1 MNNREPMKRFFV
13 VLSLAALAYGSG
25 DDLAQHATIR
35 RDTYGVPHI
44 TGDSEEAAAFA
55 YGYAVSEDHFASLAR
70 LFLRAQ
76 GRQAEFLG
84 SAFLEDDIRIR
95 RLGIREL
102 AERQFG
108 LLPPLQQAVL
118 DAYAQ
123 E

>member
-1 MNNREPMKRFFV
+1 MKRLLL
-13 VLSLAALAYGSG
+13 VLSIATLAYGAG
-25 DDLAQHATIR
+25 DLAQHATIR
-35 RDTYGVPHI
+35 RDGYGGPHS

-84 SAFLEDDIRIR
+84 ASFLEDDIRIR
-95 RLGIREL
+95 RLGIREM

-108 LLPPLQQAVL
+108 SLPPSLQAIL
-118 DAYAQ
+118 DAYA
-123 E
+123 EGYNRYL